1 MEERSYKFSA
11 FKLFY
16 DEFVYKEN
24 INVSYLKVK
33 RYIDSIRKRLR
44 DITVSI
50 LFKAFVRRKWL

>member
-33 RYIDSIRKRLR
+33 RYIDSIRKYTKST
-44 DITVSI
+44 ITSI
-50 LFKAFVRRKWL
+50 NYFKDS

>member
-33 RYIDSIRKRLR
+33 RYIDSIRKYTLY
-44 DITVSI
+44 I
-50 LFKAFVRRKWL
+50 RRFSNYMN